1 MSDYSLMNLD
11 ILRQDIELQTAYT
24 IEERNRFSKILN
36 DTELITQLVADQF
49 NDRGNDTV
57 TLTREE
63 VSAVLQ
69 AVGRIRLETRTLRH
83 LSGTTIYQFEELQ
96 KNPWFRTASKIR
108 SIFVK

>member
-11 ILRQDIELQTAYT
+11 VLKKDIELQTAYI
-24 IEERNRFSKILN
+24 IEEGNRFSKIHN
-36 DTELITQLVADQF
+36 DTELIIQLVSDQY

-63 VSAVLQ
+63 VSAMLK
-69 AVGRIRLETRTLRH
+69 AVGRIRLETHTLRH
-83 LSGTTIYQFEELQ
+83 LSATTLYQFEDLQ
-96 KNPWFRTASKIR
+96 KNPWFKIASKIR